1 MQSYRPQS
9 AEIAVQALMLASRAF
24 VGLTA
29 RSLAAVEGE
38 VTLPQFRA
46 LVVLAVRGPQRSIDI
61 ADELQVNPS
70 TGTRMLDRL
79 IRKGLVRR
87 VRSTADR
94 RVVRVRLTR
103 AGHDVVEQ
111 VMARRRADL
120 ERLVAETAHLWQPP
134 VTEALTAFA
143 EAAGEVGEQ
152 DWWLG
157 WAAYSADVDAADQ
170 TEGEPATA

>member
-1 MQSYRPQS
+1 M
-9 AEIAVQALMLASRAF
+9 QALMLASRAF

-29 RSLAAVEGE
+29 RSLASVEGE

-61 ADELQVNPS
+61 AEELQVNPS

-87 VRSTADR
+87 LRSTSDR
-94 RVVRVRLTR
+94 RVVRVRLTP
-103 AGHDVVEQ
+103 AGREVVDQ
-111 VMARRRADL
+111 VLTRRRADL
-120 ERLVAETAHLWQPP
+120 ERLVAATAQLWQPA

-143 EAAGEVGEQ
+143 TAAGEVGEH

-157 WAAYSADVDAADQ
+157 WAAHRDDAD
-170 TEGEPATA
+170 TEGRDSGLPVADSSTA

>member
-1 MQSYRPQS
+1 MQQLSS
-9 AEIAVQALMLASRAF
+9 EAGEAAVQALMLASRAF

-61 ADELQVNPS
+61 AEELQVNPS

-87 VRSTADR
+87 LRSTTDR
-94 RVVRVRLTR
+94 RVVRVRLTP

-111 VMARRRADL
+111 VLTRRRADL
-120 ERLVAETAHLWQPP
+120 EQLVAATAQLWQPA
-134 VTEALTAFA
+134 VTQALTAFA
-143 EAAGEVGEQ
+143 EAAGEIGEK

-157 WAAYSADVDAADQ
+157 WAAHRDDMGDDEATLAD
-170 TEGEPATA
+170 T

>member
-1 MQSYRPQS
+1 MQPSSPDVRE
-9 AEIAVQALMLASRAF
+9 AAVQALMLASRAF

-29 RSLAAVEGE
+29 RSLAAVDGE

-46 LVVLAVRGPQRSIDI
+46 LVVLAVRGTQRSIDI
-61 ADELQVNPS
+61 AEELQVNPS

-79 IRKGLVRR
+79 TRKGLVRR
-87 VRSTADR
+87 LRSSADR
-94 RVVRVRLTR
+94 RVVQVRLTK
-103 AGHDVVEQ
+103 AGREVVEQ
-111 VMARRRADL
+111 VLTRRRTDL
-120 ERLVAETAHLWQPP
+120 ERLVAATTELWQPQ

-157 WAAYSADVDAADQ
+157 WAAHREDAGVEDLD
-170 TEGEPATA
+170 PASPT

>member
-1 MQSYRPQS
+1 MQPSSPGPNE
-9 AEIAVQALMLASRAF
+9 AAVQALMLASRAF

-87 VRSTADR
+87 LRSTADR
-94 RVVRVRLTR
+94 RVVRVRLTP
-103 AGHDVVEQ
+103 AGRDVVEQ
-111 VMARRRADL
+111 VLTRRRVDL
-120 ERLVAETAHLWQPP
+120 EELVAATAQLWQPA

-157 WAAYSADVDAADQ
+157 WSSHR
-170 TEGEPATA
+170 EGANSEP

>member
-1 MQSYRPQS
+1 MQSWLYAIVRGSGKRRGRTGVDAGEPRLRRAHRP
-9 AEIAVQALMLASRAF
+9 L
-24 VGLTA
+24 
-29 RSLAAVEGE
+29 GE
-38 VTLPQFRA
+38 VTLPQFRT
-46 LVVLAVRGPQRSIDI
+46 LVVIAVRGPQRSIDI

-87 VRSTADR
+87 SRSTSDR
-94 RVVRVRLTR
+94 RVVRIRLTR

-120 ERLVAETAHLWQPP
+120 ERLVAETADLWRPE
-134 VTEALTAFA
+134 VTTALTAFA
-143 EAAGEVGEQ
+143 RAAGEVGEH

-157 WAAYSADVDAADQ
+157 WAAHRDDVDA
-170 TEGEPATA
+170 EPEPVR